1 MKSII
6 HKTLIIAL
14 SITVFIQYYFEK
26 FVIIENKFDYWI
38 TFWISVFIIIE
49 FVSRPKQH
57 NFK

>member
-38 TFWISVFIIIE
+38 TFWISIFIIIE
-49 FVSRPKQH
+49 FVIRPKEH